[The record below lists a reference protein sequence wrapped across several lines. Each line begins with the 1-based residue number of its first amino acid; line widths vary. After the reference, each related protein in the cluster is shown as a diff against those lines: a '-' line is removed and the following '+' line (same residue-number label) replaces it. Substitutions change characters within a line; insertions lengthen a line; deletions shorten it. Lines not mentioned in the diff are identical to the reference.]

1 LDDTSLNSLAHS
13 VSFIHVLWLSIVA
26 WIFSIVTVADCTFV
40 RVGLPDADY
49 SQLSEIGLFQYNL
62 ASDEHQCV
70 AYSNTINFSAAV
82 KTARAF
88 GVLCCILTSLVML
101 QALGLLL
108 VYQNMRELVWK
119 SVRLLVI
126 AAPLAQVLTF
136 TAFADD
142 QCNTSNQKCVPG
154 TAGIFAV
161 FNVVV
166 LIVLAGVTW
175 FATPP
180 EQPLYEI
187 KRLETPPA
195 ADVPEEKPTTIE
207 DIESDGG
214 HSIEAHPEQAIATKS
229 NRDVSASAE
238 LDEVVKA
245 VDVDEPTYPVK
256 SVRPVSPDSEK
267 RRLSFSPKPSPRS
280 SKRNDDDSPRNSR
293 LEVSRVSAVAALAY
307 ASEGFN
313 V

>member
-1 LDDTSLNSLAHS
+1 M
-13 VSFIHVLWLSIVA
+13 
-26 WIFSIVTVADCTFV
+26 ADCTFV

-119 SVRLLVI
+119 SVRFLVM

-142 QCNTSNQKCVPG
+142 QCSTSNQKCVPG

-161 FNVVV
+161 FNVMV

-180 EQPLYEI
+180 GQPLYEI
-187 KRLETPPA
+187 KRLEAPPAA
-195 ADVPEEKPTTIE
+195 ADVPEEKPTTTE

-214 HSIEAHPEQAIATKS
+214 HSMEAHPEQAIATNS

-245 VDVDEPTYPVK
+245 VDVDDPTYPVH

-267 RRLSFSPKPSPRS
+267 RRLSFSPKPSPRN
-280 SKRNDDDSPRNSR
+280 SKRNVDDSPRISR
-293 LEVSRVSAVAALAY
+293 SEV
-307 ASEGFN
+307 
-313 V
+313 

>member
-1 LDDTSLNSLAHS
+1 M
-13 VSFIHVLWLSIVA
+13 
-26 WIFSIVTVADCTFV
+26 ADCTFV
-40 RVGLPDADY
+40 KVGLPDADY

-88 GVLCCILTSLVML
+88 GVLCCILTSLVMF
-101 QALGLLL
+101 QVLGLLL

-119 SVRLLVI
+119 SVRFLVM

-142 QCNTSNQKCVPG
+142 QCSTSNQKCVPG

-161 FNVVV
+161 FNVMV

-180 EQPLYEI
+180 GQPLYEI
-187 KRLETPPA
+187 KRLEAPPAA
-195 ADVPEEKPTTIE
+195 ADVPEEKPTTTE

-214 HSIEAHPEQAIATKS
+214 HSMEAHPEQAIATNS

-245 VDVDEPTYPVK
+245 VDVDDPTYPVH

-267 RRLSFSPKPSPRS
+267 RRLSFSPKPSPRN
-280 SKRNDDDSPRNSR
+280 SKRNVDDSPRISR
-293 LEVSRVSAVAALAY
+293 SEV
-307 ASEGFN
+307 
-313 V
+313 